1 MARADAKLKPAKA
14 ARVGQAIASL
24 DIGSSKITCLIG
36 RYDPASKSGFTF
48 LGGGRQQSR
57 GFDGGSIRDMEALER
72 SIRLAVED
80 AERQAGERIEQVIL
94 GITGA
99 KVACE
104 FVAAVSDIGGREV
117 TRKDLK
123 KLHGNALGKV
133 NPKQREILSAHP
145 VLYKLDDQE
154 GIKDPAGMI
163 GERLSVLLSVIT
175 APRTLVRNLVECVG
189 RAHLHVD
196 RIIPSAVASGAG
208 TLIDDEME
216 HGAVCID
223 MGSGVTAAC
232 AFINGAPAWLGLV
245 PAGGANVTGDIA
257 QGIGTTFAAAER
269 MKTIHGHAD
278 SNSPGMAERV
288 EVARLGDDG
297 RLNASRLA
305 RGEIAAIIGPRIEE
319 IFEYAG
325 ETLANSELRNIMPR
339 RTVLTGGASQLPG
352 VREIAG
358 RVLKQPVRLGKPVDA
373 DTLGETHANPVFSTA
388 AGLLSYEFRGFTDV
402 ARAGK
407 ASDSGVATGKN
418 GLFSRILRWLNE
430 NF

>member
-36 RYDPASKSGFTF
+36 RFDPASRAGFSF

-57 GFDGGSIRDMEALER
+57 GFTGGSIKDMEALER

-80 AERQAGERIEQVIL
+80 AEREAGERIEQVVL
-94 GITGA
+94 GITGP
-99 KVACE
+99 KVTCE
-104 FVAAVSDIGGREV
+104 FVAAAMDLGGREV

-123 KLHGNALGKV
+123 KLHATALGKV

-154 GIKDPAGMI
+154 GIKDAAGMI
-163 GERLSVLLSVIT
+163 GDKLSVLLSVIT
-175 APRTLVRNLVECVG
+175 APRSLVRNLVECVG
-189 RAHLHVD
+189 RAHLQVD

-208 TLIDDEME
+208 TLIDDEIE
-216 HGAVCID
+216 NGALCID

-232 AFINGAPAWLGLV
+232 AFINGSPAWLGLV
-245 PAGGANVTGDIA
+245 PAGGSNVTGDLA

-269 MKTIHGHAD
+269 MKTVHGTAD
-278 SNSPGMAERV
+278 TSSPGLAERI
-288 EVARLGDDG
+288 EVPRLGDDG
-297 RLNASRLA
+297 RLNASRMA
-305 RGEIAAIIGPRIEE
+305 RGDLAAIIAPRIEE
-319 IFEYAG
+319 TFEYAAKM
-325 ETLANSELRNIMPR
+325 LAGSELKKIMPR

-352 VREIAG
+352 VRDIAS
-358 RVLKQPVRLGKPVDA
+358 RVLQQPVRLGKPIEA
-373 DTLGETHANPVFSTA
+373 DILGESHANPVFSTA
-388 AGLLSYEFRGFTDV
+388 AGLLSYEFRGFVDV
-402 ARAGK
+402 ARAGSTSE
-407 ASDSGVATGKN
+407 AAGGPGGN
-418 GLFSRILRWLNE
+418 GLLNRVFRWLNE